1 MPGAAPSLA
10 IGDPAPHVKV
20 QAGNLPIGATFS
32 PVAVGGFA
40 TPPSNST
47 IKGYHSVFEWT
58 PTAADVGW
66 HSICV
71 YLETNFSAPSSQVCF
86 DVSVQPDPAPE
97 WITTNSATFTATMG
111 KELLVTLEAID
122 LNPSDNITIEG
133 VNLPDGAVLSP
144 PVFEQRPVGLVTV
157 RNLTW
162 VPGETM
168 GGLGGEMCVR
178 ATDDGSLPGR
188 SANSPA
194 DLCFQYIVPK
204 CRYSVGGAEGLVQVA
219 SRFKTN
225 WLQLWALNKDIT
237 RPGATPK
244 SQGNQWRTANC
255 EAGIGGCTVSCTLQ
269 IATLEEFAAIDRRAL
284 NKSRIPVHAKLK
296 SFTSRRRSRFISCL

>member
-1 MPGAAPSLA
+1 VPGAAPSLA

-244 SQGNQWRTANC
+244 SQGNQWQTANS

-269 IATLEEFAAIDRRAL
+269 IATFEVFAAGDR
-284 NKSRIPVHAKLK
+284 
-296 SFTSRRRSRFISCL
+296 